1 MADDRSAEPLDFC
14 NRIIKTFR
22 TQKFSLLFEL
32 TSLFSSSSSSLHPL
46 PILSN
51 LSATDRV
58 CAAAPKKWAY
68 CNLLQLAAKSVPLFS
83 SLYSL
88 FFSTFTRDFLCF
100 HQLPASF
107 LQNRGWG
114 QVA

>member
-1 MADDRSAEPLDFC
+1 
-14 NRIIKTFR
+14 
-22 TQKFSLLFEL
+22 
-32 TSLFSSSSSSLHPL
+32 SSSLHPL

-51 LSATDRV
+51 LSATNRV
-58 CAAAPKKWAY
+58 CAAAPRKSASS
-68 CNLLQLAAKSVPLFS
+68 NLLQLAAKSVPLFS

-114 QVA
+114 TGSHAGIDREGA